1 MSTGLFTLR
10 QRDYNPNLGRFI
22 SEDPIR
28 LESGETNFYQYA
40 FNAPTYYVDPDGE
53 SPISKAAII
62 AVKKAKQRF
71 LRKLIKDR
79 ITSRLK
85 KLLTKKGF
93 KQAAKRYAKET
104 EIMIT
109 YQLICPCG
117 FKSNSVGYGVDVWT
131 SGFFVPVYVDGD
143 ERLHQ
148 LYIEEREGEAEEEYE
163 ARLESSIK
171 ESTIQQFGENAV
183 YMSLSEVSG
192 GPVVK
197 CPHCRERCAKFRCDG
212 M

>member
-93 KQAAKRYAKET
+93 KQAAKRYVKF
-104 EIMIT
+104 
-109 YQLICPCG
+109 PRNNG
-117 FKSNSVGYGVDVWT
+117 RSKKSVNYS
-131 SGFFVPVYVDGD
+131 
-143 ERLHQ
+143 
-148 LYIEEREGEAEEEYE
+148 EEEQHE
-163 ARLESSIK
+163 QA
-171 ESTIQQFGENAV
+171 AV
-183 YMSLSEVSG
+183 EF
-192 GPVVK
+192 K
-197 CPHCRERCAKFRCDG
+197 I
-212 M
+212 